1 MWFRGE
7 GRVRGESEGGEC
19 ERKGLSTVVCV
30 QPFWLIIGPSRHY
43 LSLV

>member
-1 MWFRGE
+1 MWFRGEGE
-7 GRVRGESEGGEC
+7 GRVRGES